1 MPLTPDRFDVTRD
14 CRTRYLQDLGL
25 LLRSA
30 GMLTDMSCRAILDGV
45 GRHYDEMVE
54 HTGRSGFRDEAQGL
68 TSSRITLV
76 GDDEL
81 ELGIRLDNLTG
92 RLFEGAIGDLWHTYL
107 RFITLLGRPELQK
120 GDNPVGP
127 RGISA
132 GLREMF
138 KALGARSLDEQ
149 LDLVD
154 RLEAVLLAGLPEIYR
169 NINGFLERAGIAAA
183 PASIVGMHDTTRRVE
198 PAAASAAAQ
207 QAIATLQEDLLA
219 RSADLVPAIGSN
231 SPDIGVALLSQAA
244 IDNLLYRLDD
254 LERKTSRQDD
264 PLTGS
269 SPDLATL
276 LPDLF
281 SDRPAATMTPASQ
294 PLKARELGVPTATPE
309 GLAIDSVGM
318 LYDAIL
324 ADPTLG
330 DALKSLIGSLQI
342 TLIKLAIKD
351 PSLFSDTDHPCRR
364 VIDGLEQALLGTP
377 PDLSPQHPL
386 YLQLTETVAAL
397 RAAPAGERSAFTQA
411 AARIA
416 TLVAER
422 NARIDDAAAA
432 YLSLFAWLERRDK
445 ALAEIDRLFDHLA
458 IERQPADI
466 FQFIEHHWRPQ
477 LEQTWLKEGPES
489 ASWQSQAAAARILLA
504 GAPESGASTADG
516 QAPSTTLAGA
526 LQTLTQVMERAALPA
541 GEKSRLLDLF
551 FARQRDALR
560 RTGTS
565 EQEATA
571 TPNRRP
577 SQRVATG
584 TLKSGKLTLH
594 TLDFTQPHKL
604 ASRLPDC
611 APGDWLELTVAG
623 ERQTLRLCRQNPDSG
638 RSLLFNADLAL
649 ALSIHPQ
656 LLELQLRAGEGR
668 RLGDPGLF
676 ERAALEALRESR
688 R

>member
-1 MPLTPDRFDVTRD
+1 MPLAPDGFDLTRN
-14 CRTRYLQDLGL
+14 CRTRYLKDLGL

-30 GMLTDMSCRAILDGV
+30 GMLTEMSCRAILEGV
-45 GRHYDEMVE
+45 GRHYDEMVAS
-54 HTGRSGFRDEAQGL
+54 TSRSGFRDEAQGL

-92 RLFEGAIGDLWHTYL
+92 RLFEGAVTDLWHTYL

-138 KALGARSLDEQ
+138 KELGARSLDEQ

-154 RLEAVLLAGLPEIYR
+154 RLEGILLSGLPEIYR
-169 NINGFLERAGIAAA
+169 NINDFLDQADIPAA
-183 PASIVGMHDTTRRVE
+183 PASIVGMHDTARRVE
-198 PAAASAAAQ
+198 PAVASAAAQ
-207 QAIATLQEDLLA
+207 QAIAALQEDLLA
-219 RSADLVPAIGSN
+219 RSADLAPAIGSS

-244 IDNLLYRLDD
+244 IDNLLFRLDD
-254 LERKTSRQDD
+254 LERKASRQDD
-264 PLTGS
+264 PLTS
-269 SPDLATL
+269 TSPDLATL

-281 SDRPAATMTPASQ
+281 GDRPVAAPVQAAR
-294 PLKARELGVPTATPE
+294 PLNARELGVPTATPE
-309 GLAIDSVGM
+309 GLAIDSVAM

-330 DALKSLIGSLQI
+330 NTLKSLIGSLQI
-342 TLIKLAIKD
+342 TLVKLAIKD
-351 PSLFSDTDHPCRR
+351 PSLFSDADHPCRR
-364 VIDGLEQALLGTP
+364 VIDGLERALLGTP
-377 PDLSPQHPL
+377 PDFSPQHPL
-386 YLQLTETVAAL
+386 CLKLTEITSDL
-397 RAAPAGERSAFTQA
+397 RTAPAGERAAFEQA
-411 AARIA
+411 AAQIA
-416 TLVAER
+416 TIVAER
-422 NARIDDAAAA
+422 NACIDGEAAA

-445 ALAEIDRLFDHLA
+445 ALAEIDRLLDRLA
-458 IERQPADI
+458 VERQPADI
-466 FQFIEHHWRPQ
+466 FQFIESHWRPL

-489 ASWQSQAAAARILLA
+489 AAWQTQAAAIRILLG
-504 GAPESGASTADG
+504 GAPEGAGELADG
-516 QAPSTTLAGA
+516 QAPTATLAGA
-526 LQTLTQVMERAALPA
+526 LQTLTQVMERAVLPA

-551 FARQRDALR
+551 FARQRDSLR
-560 RTGTS
+560 RS
-565 EQEATA
+565 SVASPEEAA
-571 TPNRRP
+571 TPNRRQ

-584 TLKSGKLTLH
+584 TLKSGQLTLH

-604 ASRLPDC
+604 ACRLPDC
-611 APGDWLELTVAG
+611 LPGDWLELTVAG
-623 ERQTLRLCRQNPDSG
+623 ERQILRLCRQNPDSG
-638 RSLLFNADLAL
+638 RSLLFNADLPL

-676 ERAALEALRESR
+676 ERAAIEALRESR